1 MNNKLQPTRTTFSID
16 FQYKKVPGWRSKFF
30 YFGTEN
36 GEDHLKN
43 HPIWYIFMMRPFW
56 CFTVDINSSLS
67 SFDTISA
74 TGASENAQDTTWVTQ
89 FHPNITGKHKIRK
102 CHCNCLRFSFKPESH
117 KKNFEKRQNMVPG
130 YQKVRVS
137 FLTILKE
144 ASDSCGGLCNCS
156 INSARES
163 QRSGTKLVLG
173 TRWTLALASS
183 CFQIWQ
189 LKRGERNRFAELSNP
204 FQTTWKQ
211 KYALHSHP
219 LLYICQHSPLL

>member
-1 MNNKLQPTRTTFSID
+1 
-16 FQYKKVPGWRSKFF
+16 
-30 YFGTEN
+30 
-36 GEDHLKN
+36 
-43 HPIWYIFMMRPFW
+43 MRPFW

-74 TGASENAQDTTWVTQ
+74 TGASENAQDTTWVTL
-89 FHPNITGKHKIRK
+89 FNPNITGKHKIWK
-102 CHCNCLRFSFKPESH
+102 CHWNCLRFSFKPESH
-117 KKNFEKRQNMVPG
+117 KKKIKKRQNVVPG
-130 YQKVRVS
+130 YKRVRVS

-144 ASDSCGGLCNCS
+144 ASDSCEELCNCS
-156 INSARES
+156 ISSATERE
-163 QRSGTKLVLG
+163 LVLE

-211 KYALHSHP
+211 KYALRSYP
-219 LLYICQHSPLL
+219 LLHFRQHSPLL